1 MAHSPR
7 FYEILINHTP
17 PGGFVTKRIMRG
29 CHVASWHKVGAA
41 PSGWVI
47 SCIIRV
53 KSLNEWHVGKAHLV
67 TVKTIGSSV
76 IVLCLLSL
84 LCLLN
89 VPVVDV
95 NGACIL
101 MLIQTSADSFF
112 LS

>member
-1 MAHSPR
+1 M
-7 FYEILINHTP
+7 
-17 PGGFVTKRIMRG
+17 
-29 CHVASWHKVGAA
+29 
-41 PSGWVI
+41 
-47 SCIIRV
+47 
-53 KSLNEWHVGKAHLV
+53 GKEHLV

-101 MLIQTSADSFF
+101 MLIRTSAESFF
-112 LS
+112 FEKVSSTLYTGSQSLGKENGAGECPCPWC